1 MTILRNLSELNE
13 WRAQCSGQ
21 TIGFVPTMGALHK
34 GHFSL
39 VRESMKQANLTIVSI
54 YVNPTQ
60 FDNPEDL
67 RKYPNTL
74 ESDIKELKDL
84 EVNAVYL
91 PTPSDLYPNGPV
103 SRAFDFGSLARFME
117 GIGRDGHFEGMATVV
132 TKFFELIQPN
142 FAYFGEK
149 DFQQLAIITRVVE
162 QENLPTVIVPVKTER
177 DEDGMAMS
185 SRNLRL
191 LDAQRKDAGNINKI
205 LKKWIFRKGY
215 RSSTPGES
223 SELLANEIS
232 HYESLTVHYV
242 TFADSKNLEPI
253 ASFNTSTPTRIFV
266 AVQCGNVRLID
277 NFPLF

>member
-21 TIGFVPTMGALHK
+21 TIGFVPTMGALHN

-91 PTPSDLYPNGPV
+91 PTPSDLYPNGPI

-132 TKFFELIQPN
+132 TKFFELIQPG

-215 RSSTPGES
+215 MSSTPGES
-223 SELLANEIS
+223 SDLLANEIS

>member
-39 VRESMKQANLTIVSI
+39 VRESIKQANLTIVSI

-91 PTPSDLYPNGPV
+91 PTPSDLYPNGPI
-103 SRAFDFGSLARFME
+103 SKAFDFGSLARFME

-149 DFQQLAIITRVVE
+149 DFQQLAIITRVVQ

-232 HYESLTVHYV
+232 HYENLTVHYV

-253 ASFNTSTPTRIFV
+253 ASFNTNTPTRIFV

>member
-39 VRESMKQANLTIVSI
+39 VRESIKQANLTIVSI

-91 PTPSDLYPNGPV
+91 PTLSDLYPNGPI

-149 DFQQLAIITRVVE
+149 DFQQLAIITRVVQ

-232 HYESLTVHYV
+232 HYENLTVHYV

>member
-39 VRESMKQANLTIVSI
+39 VRESIKQANLTIVSI

-149 DFQQLAIITRVVE
+149 DFQQLAIITRVVQ

-232 HYESLTVHYV
+232 HYENLTVHYV

>member
-149 DFQQLAIITRVVE
+149 DFQQLAIITRVVQ

>member
-21 TIGFVPTMGALHK
+21 TIGFVPTMGALHN

-149 DFQQLAIITRVVE
+149 DFQQLAIITRVVQ

-232 HYESLTVHYV
+232 HYENLTVHYV

>member
-39 VRESMKQANLTIVSI
+39 VRESIKQANLTIVSI

-91 PTPSDLYPNGPV
+91 PTLSDLYPNGPI

-149 DFQQLAIITRVVE
+149 DFQQLAIITRVVQ

-232 HYESLTVHYV
+232 HYESLTVYYV

-253 ASFNTSTPTRIFV
+253 ASFNTNTPTRIFV

>member
-21 TIGFVPTMGALHK
+21 TIGFVPTMGALHN

-91 PTPSDLYPNGPV
+91 PTLSDLYPNGPI

-132 TKFFELIQPN
+132 TKFFELIQPS

-149 DFQQLAIITRVVE
+149 DFQQLAIITRVVQ

-215 RSSTPGES
+215 RSSTPIES
-223 SELLANEIS
+223 SDLLANEIS
-232 HYESLTVHYV
+232 RYESLTVHYV

>member
-13 WRAQCSGQ
+13 WRAQCSSQ

-149 DFQQLAIITRVVE
+149 DFQQLAIITRVVQ

-232 HYESLTVHYV
+232 HYENLTVHYV

>member
-60 FDNPEDL
+60 FDNSEDL

-149 DFQQLAIITRVVE
+149 DFQQLAIITRVVQ

-232 HYESLTVHYV
+232 HYENLTVHYV

>member
-39 VRESMKQANLTIVSI
+39 VRESIKQANLTIVSI

-149 DFQQLAIITRVVE
+149 DFQQLAIITRVVQ

-215 RSSTPGES
+215 RSSTPSES

-232 HYESLTVHYV
+232 HYENLTVHYV

>member
-39 VRESMKQANLTIVSI
+39 VRESIKQANLTIVSI

-91 PTPSDLYPNGPV
+91 PTPSDLYPNGPI

-149 DFQQLAIITRVVE
+149 DFQQLAIITRVVQ

-232 HYESLTVHYV
+232 HYENLTVHYV

>member
-60 FDNPEDL
+60 FDNSEDL

-91 PTPSDLYPNGPV
+91 PTPSDLYPNGPI

-149 DFQQLAIITRVVE
+149 DFQQLAIITRVVQ

-232 HYESLTVHYV
+232 HYENLTVHYV

>member
-39 VRESMKQANLTIVSI
+39 VRESIKQANLTIVSI

-132 TKFFELIQPN
+132 TKFFELIQPS

-149 DFQQLAIITRVVE
+149 DFQQLAIITRVVQ

-223 SELLANEIS
+223 SDLLANEIS
-232 HYESLTVHYV
+232 HYENLTVHYV

>member
-21 TIGFVPTMGALHK
+21 TIGFVPTMGALHN

-149 DFQQLAIITRVVE
+149 DFQQLAIITRVVQ

-205 LKKWIFRKGY
+205 LKKWIRRKGY
-215 RSSTPGES
+215 RSSTPSES
-223 SELLANEIS
+223 SDLLANEIS
-232 HYESLTVHYV
+232 RYESLTVHYV

>member
-91 PTPSDLYPNGPV
+91 PTPSDLYPNGPI

-132 TKFFELIQPN
+132 TKFFELIQPS

-149 DFQQLAIITRVVE
+149 DFQQLAIITRVVQ

-232 HYESLTVHYV
+232 HYENLTVHYV

>member
-21 TIGFVPTMGALHK
+21 TIGFVPTMGALHN

-91 PTPSDLYPNGPV
+91 PTLSDLYPNGPI

-132 TKFFELIQPN
+132 TKFFELIQPS

-149 DFQQLAIITRVVE
+149 DFQQLAIITRVVQ

-215 RSSTPGES
+215 RSSTPSES
-223 SELLANEIS
+223 SDLLANEIS
-232 HYESLTVHYV
+232 RYESLTVHYV

-253 ASFNTSTPTRIFV
+253 ASFNTNTPTRIFV

>member
-21 TIGFVPTMGALHK
+21 TIGFVPTMGALHN

-74 ESDIKELKDL
+74 ETDIKELRDL

-91 PTPSDLYPNGPV
+91 PTLSDLYPYGPI

-132 TKFFELIQPN
+132 TKFFELIQPS

-149 DFQQLAIITRVVE
+149 DFQQLAIITRVVQ
-162 QENLPTVIVPVKTER
+162 QEDLLTVIVPVKTER

-215 RSSTPGES
+215 RSSTPNES
-223 SELLANEIS
+223 SDLLANEIS
-232 HYESLTVHYV
+232 RYESLTVHYV

>member
-91 PTPSDLYPNGPV
+91 PTPSDLYPNGPI
-103 SRAFDFGSLARFME
+103 SKAFDFGSLARFME

-149 DFQQLAIITRVVE
+149 DFQQLAIITRVVQ

>member
-39 VRESMKQANLTIVSI
+39 VRESIKQANLTIVSI

-91 PTPSDLYPNGPV
+91 PTPSDLYPNGPI
-103 SRAFDFGSLARFME
+103 SKAFDFGSLARFME

-149 DFQQLAIITRVVE
+149 DFQQLAIITRVVQ

-215 RSSTPGES
+215 RSSTPSES

-232 HYESLTVHYV
+232 HYENLTVHYV

>member
-21 TIGFVPTMGALHK
+21 TIGFVPTMGALHN

-91 PTPSDLYPNGPV
+91 PTLSDLYPNGPI

-132 TKFFELIQPN
+132 TKFFELIQPG

-232 HYESLTVHYV
+232 RYESLTVHYV

>member
-1 MTILRNLSELNE
+1 
-13 WRAQCSGQ
+13 
-21 TIGFVPTMGALHK
+21 MGALHK

-39 VRESMKQANLTIVSI
+39 VRESIKQANLTIVSI

-60 FDNPEDL
+60 FDNSEDL

-149 DFQQLAIITRVVE
+149 DFQQLAIITRVVQ

-232 HYESLTVHYV
+232 HYENLTVHYV

>member
-21 TIGFVPTMGALHK
+21 TIGFVPTMGALHN

-39 VRESMKQANLTIVSI
+39 MRESMKQANLTIVSI

-132 TKFFELIQPN
+132 TKFFELIQPS

-149 DFQQLAIITRVVE
+149 DFQQLAIITRVVQ

-223 SELLANEIS
+223 SELLANEIN
-232 HYESLTVHYV
+232 HYENLTVHYV

>member
-21 TIGFVPTMGALHK
+21 TVGFVPTMGALHK

-60 FDNPEDL
+60 FDNSEDL

-91 PTPSDLYPNGPV
+91 PTPSDLYPNGPI
-103 SRAFDFGSLARFME
+103 SKAFDFGSLARFME

-149 DFQQLAIITRVVE
+149 DFQQLAIITRVVQ

-232 HYESLTVHYV
+232 HYENLTVHYV

>member
-39 VRESMKQANLTIVSI
+39 VRESIKQANLTIVSI

-91 PTPSDLYPNGPV
+91 PTLSDLYPNGPM

-132 TKFFELIQPN
+132 TKFFELIQPS

-149 DFQQLAIITRVVE
+149 DFQQLAIITRVVQ

-232 HYESLTVHYV
+232 HYENLTVHYV

-253 ASFNTSTPTRIFV
+253 ASFNTSTATRIFV

>member
-21 TIGFVPTMGALHK
+21 TIGFVPTMGALHN

-67 RKYPNTL
+67 RKYTNTL

-91 PTPSDLYPNGPV
+91 PTLSDLYPNGPI

-132 TKFFELIQPN
+132 TKFFELIQPG

-215 RSSTPGES
+215 MSSTPGES
-223 SELLANEIS
+223 SDLLANEIS

>member
-1 MTILRNLSELNE
+1 MTILRNLSEINE

-39 VRESMKQANLTIVSI
+39 VRESIKQANLTIVSI

-149 DFQQLAIITRVVE
+149 DFQQLAIITRVVQ

-232 HYESLTVHYV
+232 HYENLTVHYV

>member
-21 TIGFVPTMGALHK
+21 TIGFVPTMGALHN

-74 ESDIKELKDL
+74 ETDIKELRDL

-91 PTPSDLYPNGPV
+91 PTLSDLYPNGPI

-132 TKFFELIQPN
+132 TKFFELIQPS

-149 DFQQLAIITRVVE
+149 DFQQLAIITRVVQ

>member
-21 TIGFVPTMGALHK
+21 TRGFVPTMGALHK

-39 VRESMKQANLTIVSI
+39 VRESIKQANLTIVSI

-91 PTPSDLYPNGPV
+91 PTPSDLYPNGPI
-103 SRAFDFGSLARFME
+103 SKAFDFGSLARFME

-149 DFQQLAIITRVVE
+149 DFQQLAIITRVVQ

-232 HYESLTVHYV
+232 HYENLTVHYV

>member
-39 VRESMKQANLTIVSI
+39 VRESIKQANLTIVSI

-91 PTPSDLYPNGPV
+91 PTPSDLYPNGPI
-103 SRAFDFGSLARFME
+103 SKAFDFGSLARFME

-149 DFQQLAIITRVVE
+149 DFQQLAIITRVVQ

-177 DEDGMAMS
+177 DEDGMALS

-232 HYESLTVHYV
+232 HYENLTVHYV

>member
-39 VRESMKQANLTIVSI
+39 VRESIKQANLTIVSI

-84 EVNAVYL
+84 EVNAVYV
-91 PTPSDLYPNGPV
+91 PTPSDLYPNGPI
-103 SRAFDFGSLARFME
+103 SKAFDFGSLARFME

-149 DFQQLAIITRVVE
+149 DFQQLAIITRVVQ

-232 HYESLTVHYV
+232 HYENLTVHYV

>member
-21 TIGFVPTMGALHK
+21 TIGFVPTMGALHN

-91 PTPSDLYPNGPV
+91 PTLSDLYPNGPI

-132 TKFFELIQPN
+132 TKFFELIQPS

-149 DFQQLAIITRVVE
+149 DFQQLAIITRVVQ

-232 HYESLTVHYV
+232 RYESLTVHYV

-253 ASFNTSTPTRIFV
+253 ASFNTNTPTRIFV

>member
-21 TIGFVPTMGALHK
+21 TIGFVPTMGALHN

-91 PTPSDLYPNGPV
+91 PTPSDLYPNGPI
-103 SRAFDFGSLARFME
+103 SKAFDFGSLARFME

-149 DFQQLAIITRVVE
+149 DFQQLAIITRVVQ

-232 HYESLTVHYV
+232 HYENLTVHYV

>member
-39 VRESMKQANLTIVSI
+39 VRESIKQANLTIVSI

-91 PTPSDLYPNGPV
+91 PTLSDLYPNGPM

-149 DFQQLAIITRVVE
+149 DFQQLAIITRVVQ
-162 QENLPTVIVPVKTER
+162 QENLTTVIVPVKTER

-232 HYESLTVHYV
+232 HYENLTVHYV

-253 ASFNTSTPTRIFV
+253 ASFNTSTATRIFV

>member
-21 TIGFVPTMGALHK
+21 TIGFVPTMGALHN

-91 PTPSDLYPNGPV
+91 PNLSDLYPNGPI

-132 TKFFELIQPN
+132 TKFFELIQPS

-149 DFQQLAIITRVVE
+149 DFQQLAIITRVVQ